1 MNSRSLLTLAVVAL
15 LATAGVATAA
25 VTGSPD
31 ISVYVT
37 DDSVA
42 PGEETTLDVVLVNSG
57 NLESGASRNPALNS
71 EVTTARGTTVTV
83 ESGDAPFEVT
93 TGTQAVG
100 TVPEGKTPPISFDI
114 SVPKDADPGTYDVPV
129 TVEYEYYSYI
139 SESEGSRERE
149 STTETFDVE
158 VTVED
163 SAQLGVVTVDAGTRV
178 GGTGTVSM
186 TVENVGSATATDTTV
201 SLASPSGD
209 LTFGQSAEATR
220 YVEEWAPGEQRT
232 FEYQMTAA
240 RTADTEAYPF
250 TLTADY
256 DLPSGESRSA
266 RPVTVPIQPEPE
278 QEFTIVSTNN
288 TVPVGGA
295 GTYNV
300 TIRNDGPDIARDASV
315 QLTSQNADVTFGQSN
330 TASRTVGTWEAGDER
345 TVTFDARA
353 SASAQQQAYSLAASV
368 SFEDSTGNAGAVE
381 GLTTELVPQPR
392 RIAVV
397 STESAAPVGDTG
409 EYTVTLRNDGPT
421 PLNDASVQLTS
432 QNADVTFGQSNTASQ
447 FLGSWAVGEE
457 RTVTFDPTVGQNAEQ
472 RDYALT
478 GTVRYERPSGA
489 AGQQDGISLGLR
501 PTPEQTFA
509 IDDVESSLRVG
520 DDGQLQGQITNTG
533 TESVSSV
540 VVQWTS
546 EQRNVDPVETE
557 YSVGELDANESAT
570 FDFDVDISDSARSGP
585 RQFTLQAQYD
595 NDEGQ
600 QRTSDPLA
608 VRAPVESESDE
619 FDVAIRSANVT
630 AGESTTVR
638 LEITNTKSNALTDI
652 NGKVFADSPI
662 STSDDEAFVSSL
674 DPGESATLT
683 FSISVSGSALDKTYP
698 LSMDF
703 QYDEADG
710 DTETSDTYKI
720 PVEVNRD
727 GGGGDLPLGLIGGAV
742 LLAVVAIGGYIR
754 FS

>member
-1 MNSRSLLTLAVVAL
+1 MNSRSLLTLTVVAL

-57 NLESGASRNPALNS
+57 DLESGASRNPALNS

-100 TVPEGKTPPISFDI
+100 TVPEGKTPPISFEI
-114 SVPKDADPGTYDVPV
+114 SAPDDAEPGTYDVPV
-129 TVEYEYYSYI
+129 TVEYEYYSYV
-139 SESEGSRERE
+139 SESEGTRERE
-149 STTETFDVE
+149 SATKTFDVE

-163 SAQLGVVTVDAGTRV
+163 SAQLGVVDVDADTRV

-186 TVENVGSATATDTTV
+186 TVENVGSATATDTTI
-201 SLASPSGD
+201 SLASPSSD

-220 YVEEWAPGEQRT
+220 YVEEWTPGEQRT

-256 DLPSGESRSA
+256 DLPSGESRST

-278 QEFTIVSTNN
+278 QEFTVVSTNN

-315 QLTSQNADVTFGQSN
+315 QLTSQNADITFGQSN
-330 TASRTVGTWEAGDER
+330 TASRSVGVWEAGEER
-345 TVTFDARA
+345 TIVFDARA
-353 SASAQQQAYSLAASV
+353 SANAQQQAYSLAASV
-368 SFEDSTGNAGAVE
+368 SFEDSAGNAGVVE
-381 GLTTELVPQPR
+381 GLTTELMPQQR

-397 STESAAPVGDTG
+397 STESSAPIGGSG

-421 PLNDASVQLTS
+421 ALNDASVQLTS

-457 RTVTFDPTVGQNAEQ
+457 RTVTFDATVGQNAEQ
-472 RDYALT
+472 RDYALSA
-478 GTVRYERPSGA
+478 TVNYERPSGA

-509 IDDVESSLRVG
+509 VDNVESSLRVG
-520 DDGQLQGQITNTG
+520 DDGQLRGQITNTG
-533 TESVSSV
+533 TRAVSNV
-540 VVQWTS
+540 VVTWTS
-546 EQRNVDPVETE
+546 EQRNVDPIETE
-557 YSVGELDANESAT
+557 YSVGELGANEST
-570 FDFDVDISDSARSGP
+570 SFDFDIDVSSSARSGP
-585 RQFTLQAQYD
+585 RQFTLQAQYE

-600 QRTSDPLA
+600 QRTSDPLT
-608 VRAPVESESDE
+608 VRAPVEPESDE
-619 FDVAIRSANVT
+619 FDVAIQSANVT
-630 AGESTTVR
+630 AGESTTIR
-638 LEITNTKSNALTDI
+638 LEIANAKSETLTDI
-652 NGKVFADSPI
+652 NGKIFADSPI

-674 DPGESATLT
+674 DPGESTTLT
-683 FSISVSGSALDKTYP
+683 FSISASGSALDKTYP

-703 QYDEADG
+703 QYDEQDG
-710 DTETSDTYKI
+710 DTVTSDTYSI
-720 PVEVNRD
+720 PIDVNRSD
-727 GGGGDLPLGLIGGAV
+727 GGSDLPLGLIGGAV
-742 LLAVVAIGGYIR
+742 LLVIAIGGYLR